1 MMTYIV
7 IAICIILLIVVIYIS
22 AKPISMGI
30 EARRNISN
38 SNSEEETIVSEDK
51 IDINS
56 NQLKQTNISEE
67 ITKLRNLKNEGIIN
81 DEEFEKA
88 KKKILD

>member
-1 MMTYIV
+1 MTYIV

>member
-7 IAICIILLIVVIYIS
+7 ISICIILLIIVIYIS

-67 ITKLRNLKNEGIIN
+67 ITKLRNLKNEGILN

>member
-1 MMTYIV
+1 MTYIV
-7 IAICIILLIVVIYIS
+7 IAICIILLIIVIYIS

-38 SNSEEETIVSEDK
+38 SNSEEEKIVSEDK

>member
-1 MMTYIV
+1 MTYIV

-67 ITKLRNLKNEGIIN
+67 ITKLRNLKNEGILN

>member
-7 IAICIILLIVVIYIS
+7 ISICIILLIIVIYIS

-30 EARRNISN
+30 EARRNVSN
-38 SNSEEETIVSEDK
+38 SNSEEEKIVSEDK

>member
-81 DEEFEKA
+81 NEEFEKS

>member
-1 MMTYIV
+1 MTYIV
-7 IAICIILLIVVIYIS
+7 IGICIILLIIVIYIS

-38 SNSEEETIVSEDK
+38 SNSEEEKIVSEDK